1 MNMGFKEIEKREGGS
16 VEVLRRHADGH
27 NLNLGAFAYQSNAS
41 AKICIFQA
49 DVRIGV

>member
-41 AKICIFQA
+41 AKICIVQA
-49 DVRIGV
+49 YIRIGI